1 MTQHD
6 KVLYL
11 LRSGPKTTNEI
22 MASGLGLGSEYRA
35 RISELRGQGY
45 VIDCDIHRG
54 GASVWTLVSEPARIE
69 VSGQLNFLDKVS
81 IGA

>member
-22 MASGLGLGSEYRA
+22 IASGLGLASEYRA
-35 RISELRGQGY
+35 RIVELRQKGFG
-45 VIDCDIHRG
+45 ITCDIKKG
-54 GASVWTLVSEPARIE
+54 GASVWTLTYEPSE
-69 VSGQLNFLDKVS
+69 SGQLCFV
-81 IGA
+81 